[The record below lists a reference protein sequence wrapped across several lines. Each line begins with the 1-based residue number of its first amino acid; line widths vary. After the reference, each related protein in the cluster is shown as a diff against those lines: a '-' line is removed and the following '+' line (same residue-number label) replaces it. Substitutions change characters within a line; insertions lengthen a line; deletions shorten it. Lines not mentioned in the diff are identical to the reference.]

1 MKSNPPSDAPPAS
14 SEQPDDQVGDPNEF
28 LDLYGDYLYGYA
40 MSRVRNSSLAEDLVQ
55 DTLLKSIAKFDS
67 FRGEAS
73 IKTWLVT
80 ILRNE
85 ISSHFRRSQVAEK
98 YRTSLEES
106 GGGLGQLLHPNISND
121 QFRTAIE
128 REEFWAMI
136 QKCYDKIPPHLLDV
150 FLAKM
155 QSENSSTVELCEEIG
170 ISTNNFAVRMYR
182 TRLMLRKCI
191 ESTWMNNN
199 PS

>member
-1 MKSNPPSDAPPAS
+1 MKSNPSSEVPAAS
-14 SEQPDDQVGDPNEF
+14 SEQPSDERVNDPSEF

-55 DTLLKSIAKFDS
+55 DTLLKSIAKFDT
-67 FRGEAS
+67 FRGDAS

-85 ISSHFRRSQVAEK
+85 ISSHFRRSKVAEK
-98 YRTSLEES
+98 HRTNVEES
-106 GGGLGQLLHPNISND
+106 SGIGQLLHPNISND
-121 QFRTAIE
+121 EFRTAIE
-128 REEFWAMI
+128 REEFWTMI
-136 QKCYDKIPPHLLDV
+136 QKCYDSIPPHLLDV

-155 QSENSSTVELCEEIG
+155 QSESSTTAELCDEIG

-191 ESTWMNNN
+191 ESTWMNKNQ
-199 PS
+199 S